1 MQIAP
6 ILGSIMFSNMA
17 TLALPFSF
25 TLSHEWHNFCK
36 KLFEHKMCVLIISAS
51 FVWNISHST
60 KNSARYYHK
69 FIYVYL

>member
-51 FVWNISHST
+51 FV
-60 KNSARYYHK
+60 
-69 FIYVYL
+69 